1 MEILVVAGS
10 LLWVA
15 LLLAPWR
22 PWSTRECLEPESE
35 QVERNLCDVTVLI
48 PARNES
54 AVIKRTLSALGN
66 QSNGLQVILVDDQSS
81 DETASL
87 AVSTL
92 GAGLLVLKG
101 KPLPSGWTGKLW
113 ALEQGWRNTRTELIL
128 LLDADIELDP
138 RMIGALKQKLIG
150 EKLDLISIMARLR
163 METFWEKL
171 LAPSFIYFF
180 KLLYPFSLGNNPSSA
195 LGVAAGGCILVRSD
209 ALRKTG
215 AFTSIRDAIIDDCA
229 LAASV
234 KKSGGRTWTGLSLS
248 VRSHRPYPH
257 LSNFWEMVERTA
269 FTQLRYSIWLLLA
282 TTFVM
287 ALVFWF
293 PWSGLFSSSFAVRC
307 FAVAGFCAMIST
319 YLPTLRYYQ
328 RTILWAPMLPFVGSL
343 FLLMTWSSA
352 LRYWRGKRSEWKG
365 RVYAKVGKRI
375 GVPEFGRIG
384 VGRGA
389 SPPDLKSS
397 SFGRHLCR

>member
-15 LLLAPWR
+15 LLLAPWQ
-22 PWSTRECLEPESE
+22 PWSTRECLEPESGP
-35 QVERNLCDVTVLI
+35 VERNLCDVTVLI

-66 QSNGLQVILVDDQSS
+66 QNDGLQVILVDDQSS

-87 AVSTL
+87 AALTL

-138 RMIGALKQKLIG
+138 GMIGALKQKLIG

-195 LGVAAGGCILVRSD
+195 LGVAAGGCILVRAD
-209 ALRKTG
+209 ALRNTG

-293 PWSGLFSSSFAVRC
+293 PWLGLFSSSFVVRW

-319 YLPTLRYYQ
+319 YLPTLRYYD
-328 RTILWAPMLPFVGSL
+328 RAILWAPMLPFVGSL

-365 RVYAKVGKRI
+365 RVYAR
-375 GVPEFGRIG
+375 
-384 VGRGA
+384 
-389 SPPDLKSS
+389 
-397 SFGRHLCR
+397 

>member
-15 LLLAPWR
+15 LLLVPWR
-22 PWSTRECLEPESE
+22 PWSTRECLQPVSE
-35 QVERNLCDVTVLI
+35 EAEMSLRDVTVLI

-54 AVIKRTLSALGN
+54 AVIKRTLLSLGN
-66 QSNGLQVILVDDQSS
+66 QGNGLQVILVDDQSS
-81 DETASL
+81 DETPFL

-92 GAGLLVLKG
+92 AAGLLVVDG

-113 ALEQGWRNTRTELIL
+113 ALEQGWRNARTELIL
-128 LLDADIELDP
+128 LLDADIELDLG
-138 RMIGALKQKLIG
+138 MIWALKQKLIG
-150 EKLDLISIMARLR
+150 EKLDLVSIMARLR

-171 LAPSFIYFF
+171 LAPAFIYFF

-215 AFTSIRDAIIDDCA
+215 AFTSIRNAIIDDCA
-229 LAASV
+229 LAASI
-234 KKSGGRTWTGLSLS
+234 KKIGGRTWTGLSLS

-269 FTQLRYSIWLLLA
+269 FTQLRYSIWLLLT
-282 TTFVM
+282 TTFIMV
-287 ALVFWF
+287 LVFWF
-293 PWSGLFSSSFAVRC
+293 PWSGLLSSSLAVRC
-307 FAVAGFCAMIST
+307 FAAAGFCAMISA

-328 RTILWAPMLPFVGSL
+328 RAILWAPMLPLVGGL

-352 LRYWRGKRSEWKG
+352 LSYWRGKRSEWKG
-365 RVYAKVGKRI
+365 RVYAR
-375 GVPEFGRIG
+375 
-384 VGRGA
+384 
-389 SPPDLKSS
+389 
-397 SFGRHLCR
+397 

>member
-10 LLWVA
+10 LLWVV
-15 LLLAPWR
+15 LLVVPWR
-22 PWSTRECLEPESE
+22 PWSTRECLEPEIE

-101 KPLPSGWTGKLW
+101 KSLPSGWTGKLW

-138 RMIGALKQKLIG
+138 RMIGALKQKLIS

-171 LAPSFIYFF
+171 LAPSFIFF
-180 KLLYPFSLGNNPSSA
+180 LSSFIPFLLVIIRVQLSEWQPAVVFLFA
-195 LGVAAGGCILVRSD
+195 RTRSG
-209 ALRKTG
+209 KQ
-215 AFTSIRDAIIDDCA
+215 
-229 LAASV
+229 V
-234 KKSGGRTWTGLSLS
+234 
-248 VRSHRPYPH
+248 
-257 LSNFWEMVERTA
+257 
-269 FTQLRYSIWLLLA
+269 LLLRSGTPLLMIVRLPPA
-282 TTFVM
+282 SRSPAAVPGPV
-287 ALVFWF
+287 LVF
-293 PWSGLFSSSFAVRC
+293 RC
-307 FAVAGFCAMIST
+307 EAIAHIRTFQIFGKWLNGPRSPSCAIQSGFCS
-319 YLPTLRYYQ
+319 R
-328 RTILWAPMLPFVGSL
+328 R
-343 FLLMTWSSA
+343 
-352 LRYWRGKRSEWKG
+352 RS
-365 RVYAKVGKRI
+365 
-375 GVPEFGRIG
+375 
-384 VGRGA
+384 
-389 SPPDLKSS
+389 
-397 SFGRHLCR
+397 